1 MSQSISPPAWLP
13 FRRLPAAVLSALWMV
28 PIAACV
34 PRLEGQSAS
43 NVLLVVNRTDPVSQ
57 AVADYYAKR
66 RPVPARQV
74 CLGDRICAVSQAV
87 ADYYAKRRPVP
98 ARQVCLLET
107 TSEETIDW

>member
-43 NVLLVVNRTDPVSQ
+43 NVLLVVNRTDPVSPSGRGLLCKTPPGPR
-57 AVADYYAKR
+57 APSLLARNDLRGNHRLADLHFAN
-66 RPVPARQV
+66 
-74 CLGDRICAVSQAV
+74 
-87 ADYYAKRRPVP
+87 
-98 ARQVCLLET
+98 
-107 TSEETIDW
+107 